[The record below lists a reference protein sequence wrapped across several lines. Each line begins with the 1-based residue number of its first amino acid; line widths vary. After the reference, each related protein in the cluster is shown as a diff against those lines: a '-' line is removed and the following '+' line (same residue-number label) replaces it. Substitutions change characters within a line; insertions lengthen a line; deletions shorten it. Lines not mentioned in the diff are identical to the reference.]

1 MLVQVVERLVVAGVA
16 ILQAHVVVHGIVA
29 QHEAALPAGIQVE
42 IGERLLLGVPV
53 EGCTGSIGIGSIK
66 IKIVILSPTAIVVVD
81 VDMALG
87 AQGEGTVA
95 DAAAVVH
102 GQGVVVVLLLQ
113 AVLVKADNL
122 AGILA
127 VPGAVVVEPHAQF
140 LALLVNEAISEIH
153 AEVGLRATAQVQ
165 ITALVAEVVGRA
177 VAVGQQGGNRG
188 GDIDG

>member
-1 MLVQVVERLVVAGVA
+1 
-16 ILQAHVVVHGIVA
+16 
-29 QHEAALPAGIQVE
+29 
-42 IGERLLLGVPV
+42 
-53 EGCTGSIGIGSIK
+53 
-66 IKIVILSPTAIVVVD
+66 
-81 VDMALG
+81 MALG

-122 AGILA
+122 AGVLA

-153 AEVGLRATAQVQ
+153 AEVGLGATAQVQ
-165 ITALVAEVVGRA
+165 ITALIAEVVGRTI
-177 VAVGQQGGNRG
+177 AVGQQGGNRG
-188 GDIDG
+188 GDIDGRSEVTVSQLGLLARRSGSLDLGELVFLDRLLLEGCDVLLEGDFLVQVGFFLGHCPVQGECGQQHANIYLLHNYTMMCDAVV